1 MVEIRVN
8 TSYFLWQLFKKN
20 INSVHN
26 IVGTT
31 VGTCHKLTGGLAL
44 WNSYGLMSYIVYSD
58 IGLFHIL
65 YTVFYSIYDI
75 HYKQHIIPY
84 RNSKAYIPY
93 GISCF
98 ISLCQASLNWFHQC
112 TVRIKSEAPWSANGL
127 VPAWKIIYLVTG

>member
-8 TSYFLWQLFKKN
+8 TSYFLWQLLKKN

-58 IGLFHIL
+58 IGLFHTI
-65 YTVFYSIYDI
+65 TIYSIL
-75 HYKQHIIPY
+75 Q
-84 RNSKAYIPY
+84 YIRHT
-93 GISCF
+93 
-98 ISLCQASLNWFHQC
+98 L
-112 TVRIKSEAPWSANGL
+112 
-127 VPAWKIIYLVTG
+127 

>member
-1 MVEIRVN
+1 MATI
-8 TSYFLWQLFKKN
+8 KKN

-65 YTVFYSIYDI
+65 YTVFYSIR
-75 HYKQHIIPY
+75 HT
-84 RNSKAYIPY
+84 
-93 GISCF
+93 
-98 ISLCQASLNWFHQC
+98 L
-112 TVRIKSEAPWSANGL
+112 
-127 VPAWKIIYLVTG
+127 